1 MKKKMSPTVAILVL
15 GLISALAGILAEVW
29 TLIIPIVIV
38 AKILYFI
45 CKVVAIISLVF
56 IVLLAAR
63 RF

>member
-1 MKKKMSPTVAILVL
+1 MRKKMSPIIAILVL

-29 TLIIPIVIV
+29 ILIIPIVII
-38 AKILYFI
+38 AKIFYYV
-45 CKVVAIISLVF
+45 CKIVAIISLVL

>member
-1 MKKKMSPTVAILVL
+1 MKKKMLPTVAILVL

>member
-1 MKKKMSPTVAILVL
+1 MRKKMSPIVAILVL

-29 TLIIPIVIV
+29 ILIIPIVIV

-45 CKVVAIISLVF
+45 CKVVATISLIF
-56 IVLLAAR
+56 IVLLAAG

>member
-1 MKKKMSPTVAILVL
+1 MRKKMSPTVAILVL